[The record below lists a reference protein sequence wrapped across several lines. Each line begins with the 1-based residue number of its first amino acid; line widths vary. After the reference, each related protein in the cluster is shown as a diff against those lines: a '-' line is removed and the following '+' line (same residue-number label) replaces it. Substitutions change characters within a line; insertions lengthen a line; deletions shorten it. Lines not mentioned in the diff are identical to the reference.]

1 MWSLKQL
8 ATIFYSMKHLINY
21 YANKNRNGV
30 EEEINF
36 KDGETNFTYQIA

>member
-8 ATIFYSMKHLINY
+8 TTILCSMKQIINY

-36 KDGETNFTYQIA
+36 KDGETNFTHQIA